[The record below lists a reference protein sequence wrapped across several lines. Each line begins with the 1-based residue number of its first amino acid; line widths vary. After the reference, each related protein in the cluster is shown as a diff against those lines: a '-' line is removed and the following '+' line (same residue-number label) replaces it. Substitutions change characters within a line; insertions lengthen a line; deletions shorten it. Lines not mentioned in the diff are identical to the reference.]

1 MTFLSPLDE
10 AALSAAC
17 HRLWPGASARCLD
30 ATSSTNDD
38 ARALGLSGAPHGS
51 VITADSQSSGR
62 GRRGTPWISP
72 PGRNLILSILLR
84 PSLPPELWSR
94 LTHAA
99 ALAVTHT
106 LDLSPALPPATIKW
120 PNDVLL
126 ANRKVSGILLESV
139 LHASSGFVVVGLGIN
154 LNATPDDFPPDLRPT
169 ATSIFSE
176 NGGILTNRTAF
187 TISFLESLART
198 ITTATADFPS
208 LLAACSQRSSLT
220 GKSIRLTSH
229 GTEFTGSWAGLG
241 PNGELLLRL
250 PNGTTTPFS
259 SADLVRPID

>member
-10 AALSAAC
+10 AALSAVC
-17 HRLWPGASARCLD
+17 HRLWPGASARCFD
-30 ATSSTNDD
+30 STNSTNDD

-62 GRRGTPWISP
+62 GRRGAAWISP

-84 PSLPPELWSR
+84 PSLPPDLWSR

-120 PNDVLL
+120 PNDVIL
-126 ANRKVSGILLESV
+126 ANRKVCGILLESV
-139 LHASSGFVVVGLGIN
+139 LHAASGFVVVGLGIN

-176 NGGILTNRTAF
+176 NGGILINRTAF

-198 ITTATADFPS
+198 ISTASADFPS

-220 GKSIRLTSH
+220 GKSLRLTSN

>member
-1 MTFLSPLDE
+1 MTFLSPLNE
-10 AALSAAC
+10 SALSAAC

-30 ATSSTNDD
+30 STSSTNDD

-62 GRRGTPWISP
+62 GRRGAAWISP

-126 ANRKVSGILLESV
+126 ANRKVCGILLESV
-139 LHASSGFVVVGLGIN
+139 LHSSSGFVVVGLGIN
-154 LNATPDDFPPDLRPT
+154 LNTSPDDFPPDLRPT
-169 ATSIFSE
+169 ATSVFSE
-176 NGGILTNRTAF
+176 NGGILTDRTTF
-187 TISFLESLART
+187 TIAFLESLAQT
-198 ITTATADFPS
+198 INTATSDFPS

-220 GKSIRLTSH
+220 NKSIRLTSH

-250 PNGTTTPFS
+250 PDGSTTPFS

>member
-1 MTFLSPLDE
+1 MTFLSPFDE

-17 HRLWPGASARCLD
+17 HQLWPGASARCLD
-30 ATSSTNDD
+30 ATTSTNDD

-62 GRRGTPWISP
+62 GRRGTAWISP

-126 ANRKVSGILLESV
+126 ANRKVCGILLESV
-139 LHASSGFVVVGLGIN
+139 LHSSSGFVVVGLGIN
-154 LNATPDDFPPDLRPT
+154 LNTTPADFPPDLRPT
-169 ATSIFSE
+169 ATSVFSE
-176 NGGILTNRTAF
+176 NGGTLTNRTAF

-198 ITTATADFPS
+198 IHTATSNFPS
-208 LLAACSQRSSLT
+208 LLAACSLRSSLT
-220 GKSIRLTSH
+220 NKSIRLTSH

-250 PNGTTTPFS
+250 PDGSTTPFS